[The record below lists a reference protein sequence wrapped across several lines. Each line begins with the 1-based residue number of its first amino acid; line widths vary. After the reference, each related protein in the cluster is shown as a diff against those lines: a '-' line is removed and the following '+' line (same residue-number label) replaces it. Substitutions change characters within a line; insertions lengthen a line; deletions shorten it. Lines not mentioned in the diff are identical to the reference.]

1 MHRLVFNKVA
11 SAARTLFYK
20 ALPYDSFY
28 DMKIFDIGFLPTYT
42 LCNIFFCHGGE
53 SKNKCVKR
61 LKKYRASFR
70 ESSKRLSYAD
80 KCVIENSMD
89 AIKHIDSRQIFLCN
103 ETFIFFK
110 FKELQK
116 KFNCYSDNTIIN
128 LQSSSEK
135 SI

>member
-1 MHRLVFNKVA
+1 MHRLLFNKVA
-11 SAARTLFYK
+11 SVARTPFYK

-28 DMKIFDIGFLPTYT
+28 DMKIFDIGFLPAYA

-80 KCVIENSMD
+80 KCIIENSMD
-89 AIKHIDSRQIFLCN
+89 AIKHISNFNISQYFVLQIFYQTDISLQWN
-103 ETFIFFK
+103 FYFF
-110 FKELQK
+110 QVQG
-116 KFNCYSDNTIIN
+116 T
-128 LQSSSEK
+128 SEE
-135 SI
+135 IQLLLR